1 MVKYHVEIVKTENGK
16 GKPTAGLTTALVAEN
31 GNDNADA
38 NGREN
43 GTTAEDIHL
52 DDLYTRYRQRLRK
65 SLFRSGLLISL
76 AACVVSIIIGVIYQQ
91 QLLQTLLLALA
102 TLISAS
108 ILTALQFPA
117 VLNSPVAALAFAIVT
132 TFSLGTIAAITGE
145 ELAPLPLFAVFLGIH
160 TMLPISWPVSVVLAL
175 FMTAIHIVYR
185 IGESP
190 DYAPNLPVLFGEII
204 MLASA
209 SVSGLYYRIM
219 SDAAHTRTVDGTRT
233 GIEQRVKLEC
243 EREQQEQLL
252 LSVIPAYIAAEVKRS
267 IMLKMADA
275 CQRAGGQTN
284 SSATRFH
291 ELHVQRHNNVS
302 ILYADIV
309 NFTPLSEQLTA
320 SDLVKTLNDLFGR
333 FDQIAQENHCLRIK
347 ILGDCYYCV
356 SGLPISRP
364 QHASNCVNMGLQ
376 MIDAIKHVREATGIN
391 VDMRIGIHTGNVLC
405 GVLGLRKWQFD
416 VWSDD
421 VTLANHMESGG
432 VAGRVHITKQT
443 LQFLNDK
450 FEVEE
455 GNGGSRDTYLADH
468 KIETYLIVPP
478 KKPTY
483 ITHIVPRITEINSS
497 QDNVNMHLDTSN
509 ASNHHQSFSNNVE
522 AEATEK
528 LLPVTVVNFKTLET
542 TESSGSLKISP
553 TAAATNSPEHKLGQL
568 SSRTS
573 MSIKEEED
581 EDTVE
586 LRNPQQIQQ
595 DGTLTPTNSGNQ
607 LLLQQKRLSDG
618 SDAANAITNNT
629 HASLT
634 PKSSLTL
641 PHNDDALSASGSEE
655 GAISNS
661 GSNNATNANA
671 LVENP
676 IGNCESSQSLQQ
688 AAAVAT
694 TTANGVVPVNAT
706 NVTTAAAAA
715 TTTTTTTS
723 NPANTGNNLLP
734 EIPEA
739 KSRRKLS
746 VQGLISFAD
755 IRRSSGAFME
765 RKMSIHTNE
774 SFRSHG
780 GHVTRNRPSSKMT
793 KYVEC
798 WGADRPFANIAESK
812 LVKNIGL
819 ASIAMIESN
828 LLPPERKCFNFNCFG
843 PPTELKPLTM
853 WYRNT
858 PREVMYRARPD
869 THFRYD
875 LICAFLL
882 FISIALV
889 QLIVMEVNF
898 ALLGSL
904 AATFISLGLFLYLSN
919 MHVPDIESST
929 ADRNGPGQVVASSR
943 YLRLAIFIIANILIS
958 ACAVF
963 SVINFTTDPEF
974 ISSNLTSSTNSSN
987 DSSIPDIVPSMILY
1001 PDLNIAPMFLFC
1013 CAISLAAISAFL
1025 RSGFIL
1031 KLFTM
1036 FVALVC
1042 QIIIL
1047 HYNDLYERYN
1057 LELRADCLPIEVK
1070 GFLLLL
1076 LVIAVL
1082 HTLDRQGEYVART
1095 DFLWKAKLKVEQEEV
1110 ETMRGINKIL
1120 LENILP
1126 AHVATHFLHQ
1136 ERSTELYHESYS
1148 CVAVMFASIPNY
1160 KEFYDET
1167 DVNKQGLECLRLLNE
1182 IICDFD
1188 KLLLKPKFSGI
1199 EKIKTIAS
1207 TYMCASGLRPGKE
1220 EGATL
1225 MRNFADEK
1233 RTEEHNVVI
1242 LVEFAIALM
1251 SILDS
1256 INRESFQRFRLRIGL
1271 NHGPVIAGV
1280 IGAQKPQYDI
1290 WSNTVNVAS
1299 RMDSCGVMGRL
1310 QTTENTAQILM
1321 AAGYECECRGLT
1333 YVKGKGNLVTYFVKT
1348 PFDGKL

>member
-1 MVKYHVEIVKTENGK
+1 MVKYNVEIVKTENGINSN
-16 GKPTAGLTTALVAEN
+16 KPSTAATAAAAAKNMTSRAGNGSESDDLNDGEN
-31 GNDNADA
+31 GN
-38 NGREN
+38 
-43 GTTAEDIHL
+43 TAENIHL

-65 SLFRSGLLISL
+65 SLFRSGLWISL
-76 AACVVSIIIGVIYQQ
+76 AACVVSIILGVIYQQ
-91 QLLQTLLLALA
+91 QLLQTLLLATA
-102 TLISAS
+102 ALISAS

-117 VLNSPVAALAFAIVT
+117 VLSSPAAALSFAIVT

-175 FMTAIHIVYR
+175 FMTAIHIAYR
-185 IGESP
+185 VCISP
-190 DYAPNLPVLFGEII
+190 DYSPNLPVLFGEIV

-376 MIDAIKHVREATGIN
+376 MIDAIRHVREATGIN

-443 LQFLNDK
+443 LEFLNGK

-455 GNGGSRDTYLADH
+455 GNGASRDSYLADH
-468 KIETYLIVPP
+468 KIESYLIIPP

-483 ITHIVPRITEINSS
+483 VTPIVPRVIESSSPTENTTDQHGNLNSS
-497 QDNVNMHLDTSN
+497 HFGNDQNPD
-509 ASNHHQSFSNNVE
+509 

-528 LLPVTVVNFKTLET
+528 LLPLTIVNYKGV
-542 TESSGSLKISP
+542 ESSPITANAPGGGS
-553 TAAATNSPEHKLGQL
+553 SPEPKLPHI
-568 SSRTS
+568 SSATTS

-581 EDTVE
+581 EDAVE
-586 LRNPQQIQQ
+586 LRQTHNQHQMASKQSPQH
-595 DGTLTPTNSGNQ
+595 Q
-607 LLLQQKRLSDG
+607 LLPESVANHNSLG
-618 SDAANAITNNT
+618 STTATDMAANTHNA

-634 PKSSLTL
+634 PKSSLSL
-641 PHNDDALSASGSEE
+641 PNDDALSASGSE
-655 GAISNS
+655 GANS
-661 GSNNATNANA
+661 AGASPATHITENPMANLDSSSIATNGNA
-671 LVENP
+671 ITTNSLNA
-676 IGNCESSQSLQQ
+676 GN
-688 AAAVAT
+688 
-694 TTANGVVPVNAT
+694 
-706 NVTTAAAAA
+706 AA
-715 TTTTTTTS
+715 TAT
-723 NPANTGNNLLP
+723 AMGNNLLVSD
-734 EIPEA
+734 IPEA
-739 KSRRKLS
+739 RSKRKLS
-746 VQGLISFAD
+746 VQGLMSFAD
-755 IRRSSGAFME
+755 RRRSSASFTE
-765 RKMSIHTNE
+765 RKMSFHTNE
-774 SFRSHG
+774 SFRSHA

-858 PREVMYRARPD
+858 PREVMYRAQPD

-882 FISIALV
+882 FISVAAV
-889 QLIVMEVNF
+889 QLIVMDINL

-904 AATFISLGLFLYLSN
+904 LATFISLGLFLYLSN
-919 MHVPDIESST
+919 MNVPDINSST
-929 ADRNGPGQVVASSR
+929 TERNGPGQVVAGSR
-943 YLRLAIFIIANILIS
+943 FLRLAIFIVVNILIS

-963 SVINFTTDPEF
+963 SVINFSTNNEESLASNLN
-974 ISSNLTSSTNSSN
+974 ISSSNISN
-987 DSSIPDIVPSMILY
+987 DSSLPEIDTVPIY
-1001 PDLNIAPMFLFC
+1001 PDLQVAPIYLFC

-1036 FVALVC
+1036 LVALVC
-1042 QIIIL
+1042 QIVVL
-1047 HYNDLYERYN
+1047 HFSDLFELYNARY
-1057 LELRADCLPIEVK
+1057 RSDYLPIEVK
-1070 GFLLLL
+1070 SFLLLL

-1136 ERSTELYHESYS
+1136 QNPSELYHESYS

-1220 EGATL
+1220 EGAK

-1310 QTTENTAQILM
+1310 QTTENTAKILM

>member
-1 MVKYHVEIVKTENGK
+1 MVQFNTENVK
-16 GKPTAGLTTALVAEN
+16 AEN
-31 GNDNADA
+31 GISAGMIGDGCKMTNASNTPTPSPSRTPNKARQLSVMDEEEGA
-38 NGREN
+38 
-43 GTTAEDIHL
+43 TAENIHL

-76 AACVVSIIIGVIYQQ
+76 VACVVSIIVGVIYEQG
-91 QLLQTLLLALA
+91 LLQTCLLALA
-102 TLISAS
+102 AIISAG

-117 VLNSPVAALAFAIVT
+117 VLSSPVAALAFAIVT

-145 ELAPLPLFAVFLGIH
+145 KLAPLPLFAVFLGIH
-160 TMLPISWPVSVVLAL
+160 TMLPISWPVSVVLAF
-175 FMTAIHIVYR
+175 FMTTVHIIYR
-185 IGESP
+185 IATSEEYTPS
-190 DYAPNLPVLFGEII
+190 LPLLFGEII

-219 SDAAHTRTVDGTRT
+219 SDAAHNRTVDGTRT

-275 CQRAGGQTN
+275 CQRAGGQTTT
-284 SSATRFH
+284 SATRFH

-309 NFTPLSEQLTA
+309 NFTPLSEQLSA

-333 FDQIAQENHCLRIK
+333 FDQIAGENQCLRIK

-364 QHASNCVNMGLQ
+364 QHAANCVNMGLQ
-376 MIDAIKHVREATGIN
+376 MIDAIRHVREATGIN

-443 LQFLNDK
+443 LQFLGDK
-450 FEVEE
+450 FVVEE
-455 GNGGSRDTYLADH
+455 GNGASRDSYLADH

-478 KKPTY
+478 KKIPYPIGVPQVIEISSSTEAQLNDCDVTERLLPNPAPTS
-483 ITHIVPRITEINSS
+483 ISNVNIALASGQKTPNQEDAVSTGAISGLSGGIFALERGKLSPSSTNS
-497 QDNVNMHLDTSN
+497 QDPMIT
-509 ASNHHQSFSNNVE
+509 
-522 AEATEK
+522 
-528 LLPVTVVNFKTLET
+528 
-542 TESSGSLKISP
+542 
-553 TAAATNSPEHKLGQL
+553 
-568 SSRTS
+568 TS
-573 MSIKEEED
+573 MSIKELSEED
-581 EDTVE
+581 EDDIIAQTS
-586 LRNPQQIQQ
+586 NPLEQNKHCSNKDSNTALEDAQTIGNKSSLSLASAVAMSANGCNG
-595 DGTLTPTNSGNQ
+595 GTTESSCNTNVNDVNTNNNASNN
-607 LLLQQKRLSDG
+607 S
-618 SDAANAITNNT
+618 AANAYN
-629 HASLT
+629 
-634 PKSSLTL
+634 
-641 PHNDDALSASGSEE
+641 LSIAE
-655 GAISNS
+655 G
-661 GSNNATNANA
+661 
-671 LVENP
+671 
-676 IGNCESSQSLQQ
+676 
-688 AAAVAT
+688 
-694 TTANGVVPVNAT
+694 
-706 NVTTAAAAA
+706 
-715 TTTTTTTS
+715 
-723 NPANTGNNLLP
+723 P
-734 EIPEA
+734 EKI
-739 KSRRKLS
+739 RRKLS

-755 IRRSSGAFME
+755 RRRSSGAFMDG
-765 RKMSIHTNE
+765 RKLSIHSGE
-774 SFRSHG
+774 SFRSHA
-780 GHVTRNRPSSKMT
+780 GHVNRNRPSSKMT

-798 WGADRPFANIAESK
+798 WGADKPFANIAESK

-828 LLPPERKCFNFNCFG
+828 LLPPERKCFNFNFFG
-843 PPTELKPLTM
+843 PPTELKPFTM

-858 PREVMYRARPD
+858 PREAMYRAQPD
-869 THFRYD
+869 THFRFD
-875 LICAFLL
+875 LICAFVL
-882 FISIALV
+882 FLSIALI
-889 QLIVMEVNF
+889 QLVVIEKNI
-898 ALLGSL
+898 ALIGSL
-904 AATFISLGLFLYLSN
+904 AASFISLALFLYLSN
-919 MHVPDIESST
+919 IQVPEMNAST
-929 ADRNGPGQVVASSR
+929 TDRNGPGQVVASSR
-943 YLRLAIFIIANILIS
+943 YLRLAIFIIVNILIS

-963 SVINFTTDPEF
+963 SVINFMSDIDIES
-974 ISSNLTSSTNSSN
+974 IKQESNLTDSLSSAINGTSL
-987 DSSIPDIVPSMILY
+987 PDIIYTNLQVPLY
-1001 PDLNIAPMFLFC
+1001 TSNQVETAPIYLFC
-1013 CAISLAAISAFL
+1013 CAISLAAVSAFL

-1031 KLFTM
+1031 KLITM
-1036 FVALVC
+1036 IAALIC
-1042 QIIIL
+1042 QIVVL
-1047 HYNDLYERYN
+1047 GFSDLYILFN
-1057 LELRADCLPIEVK
+1057 LQQISALPIELK

-1076 LVIAVL
+1076 LVVAVL

-1136 ERSTELYHESYS
+1136 DRSTELYHESYS

-1220 EGATL
+1220 DGA
-1225 MRNFADEK
+1225 MDEK
-1233 RTEEHNVVI
+1233 RTEEHNVTI

-1310 QTTENTAQILM
+1310 QTTENTAKILM

-1348 PFDGKL
+1348 QFDGKL

>member
-1 MVKYHVEIVKTENGK
+1 MVSHNAKIVKTENGTNASIIVTGGSDSGGGNAMQPMK
-16 GKPTAGLTTALVAEN
+16 TTTTEATTTMATTTMALSTSLAELS
-31 GNDNADA
+31 DQ
-38 NGREN
+38 EN

-52 DDLYTRYRQRLRK
+52 NDLYTRYRQRLRK

-76 AACVVSIIIGVIYQQ
+76 VACVVSIIIGIVYDQH
-91 QLLQTLLLALA
+91 LMQTLLLVVAA
-102 TLISAS
+102 LISGS

-117 VLNSPVAALAFAIVT
+117 VLSSPAAALAFAIVT
-132 TFSLGTIAAITGE
+132 TFSLGTIAAITGS
-145 ELAPLPLFAVFLGIH
+145 ELAPLPMYALFLGIH

-175 FMTAIHIVYR
+175 FMTAIHIGYR
-185 IGESP
+185 FGCPEDEDGP
-190 DYAPNLPVLFGEII
+190 DLAMLFGEIV

-219 SDAAHTRTVDGTRT
+219 SDAAHNRTVDGTRT

-275 CQRAGGQTN
+275 CQRAGGQAST
-284 SSATRFH
+284 SATRFH
-291 ELHVQRHNNVS
+291 ELHVQRHTNVT
-302 ILYADIV
+302 ILFADIV
-309 NFTPLSEQLTA
+309 NFTPLSSSLTA

-333 FDQIAQENHCLRIK
+333 FDQIAQENQCLRIK

-364 QHASNCVNMGLQ
+364 QHATNCVNMGLQ
-376 MIDAIKHVREATGIN
+376 MIDAIRHVREATGIN

-443 LQFLNDK
+443 LDFLSDK
-450 FEVEE
+450 FEVEQGE
-455 GNGGSRDTYLADH
+455 GGGRDAYLADH

-478 KKPTY
+478 KPAY
-483 ITHIVPRITEINSS
+483 MQSVPR
-497 QDNVNMHLDTSN
+497 V
-509 ASNHHQSFSNNVE
+509 VE
-522 AEATEK
+522 CIEHADPPNEPTTPVKEDGDVTEK
-528 LLPVTVVNFKTLET
+528 LLPAVESHSPVTT
-542 TESSGSLKISP
+542 TVEAPEKLSP
-553 TAAATNSPEHKLGQL
+553 TSTNSQDAALHAPLT
-568 SSRTS
+568 SAAS
-573 MSIKEEED
+573 MSIKELSEEEED
-581 EDTVE
+581 AAATEPLVGHTQSEQEQLVNNE
-586 LRNPQQIQQ
+586 APL
-595 DGTLTPTNSGNQ
+595 PTIVHRGSGD
-607 LLLQQKRLSDG
+607 S
-618 SDAANAITNNT
+618 AASESA
-629 HASLT
+629 
-634 PKSSLTL
+634 PKSA
-641 PHNDDALSASGSEE
+641 ALSLPAEDLLSMSGSES
-655 GAISNS
+655 GISNGGTPAAS
-661 GSNNATNANA
+661 ASN
-671 LVENP
+671 
-676 IGNCESSQSLQQ
+676 
-688 AAAVAT
+688 AVSTPT
-694 TTANGVVPVNAT
+694 T
-706 NVTTAAAAA
+706 TTAAASTAGTNSLTVA
-715 TTTTTTTS
+715 E
-723 NPANTGNNLLP
+723 AP
-734 EIPEA
+734 ER
-739 KSRRKLS
+739 SRRKLS
-746 VQGLISFAD
+746 VQGLMSFAD
-755 IRRSSGAFME
+755 RRRSSGAFIE
-765 RKMSIHTNE
+765 GRKLSIHSGE
-774 SFRSHG
+774 SFRSHA

-828 LLPPERKCFNFNCFG
+828 LLPPERKCFNFNFFG

-858 PREVMYRARPD
+858 PREAMYREQPD

-875 LICAFLL
+875 LICAFVL
-882 FISIALV
+882 FLSLAVV
-889 QLIVMEVNF
+889 QLIVIELNL
-898 ALLGSL
+898 ALVGSL
-904 AATFISLGLFLYLSN
+904 LASFISLSLFLYLSN
-919 MHVPDIESST
+919 MSVPDVHAST
-929 ADRNGPGQVVASSR
+929 TERNGPGQVVASSR
-943 YLRLAIFIIANILIS
+943 YLRLAMFIIVNILVS
-958 ACAVF
+958 SCAVF
-963 SVINFTTDPEF
+963 SVINYSLTDEEPLPMET
-974 ISSNLTSSTNSSN
+974 NNSTNITSN
-987 DSSIPDIVPSMILY
+987 AFINNTNTLSVESFKPLDIHI
-1001 PDLNIAPMFLFC
+1001 DLAPIFLFC

-1031 KLFTM
+1031 KLNTM
-1036 FVALVC
+1036 LLALIGQMLV
-1042 QIIIL
+1042 L
-1047 HYNDLYERYN
+1047 RYSDLYELYN
-1057 LELRADCLPIEVK
+1057 LVHHNNSLPLEVK

-1126 AHVATHFLHQ
+1126 AHVATHFLHL

-1220 EGATL
+1220 DGATS
-1225 MRNFADEK
+1225 RSFADEK

-1310 QTTENTAQILM
+1310 QTTENTAKILM

>member
-1 MVKYHVEIVKTENGK
+1 MVEHNAETARTENGNAANATNLIVK
-16 GKPTAGLTTALVAEN
+16 VGGNAAQPRTMTSSAAKMAEALSASL
-31 GNDNADA
+31 ADLSEH
-38 NGREN
+38 EN

-52 DDLYTRYRQRLRK
+52 NDLYTRYRQRLRK
-65 SLFRSGLLISL
+65 SLFRSGLLTSL
-76 AACVVSIIIGVIYQQ
+76 LACVVSIIIGIVYEQH
-91 QLLQTLLLALA
+91 LVQTLLLVLA
-102 TLISAS
+102 ALISGS

-117 VLNSPVAALAFAIVT
+117 VLSSPAAALAFAIVT
-132 TFSLGTIAAITGE
+132 TFSLGTIAAITGD
-145 ELAPLPLFAVFLGIH
+145 ELAPLPMYALFLCIH
-160 TMLPISWPVSVVLAL
+160 SMLPISWPVSVVLAL

-185 IGESP
+185 IGASP
-190 DYAPNLPVLFGEII
+190 DYSPDLPMLFGEIV

-209 SVSGLYYRIM
+209 SISGLYYRIM
-219 SDAAHTRTVDGTRT
+219 SDAAHNRTVDGTRT

-275 CQRAGGQTN
+275 CQRAGGQAST
-284 SSATRFH
+284 SATRFH
-291 ELHVQRHNNVS
+291 ELHVQRHTNVT
-302 ILYADIV
+302 ILFADIV
-309 NFTPLSEQLTA
+309 NFTPLSSSLTA

-333 FDQIAQENHCLRIK
+333 FDQIAQENQCLRIK

-364 QHASNCVNMGLQ
+364 QHATNCVNMGLQ
-376 MIDAIKHVREATGIN
+376 MIDAIRHVREATGIN

-443 LQFLNDK
+443 LDFLGDK
-450 FEVEE
+450 FEVEQGE
-455 GNGGSRDTYLADH
+455 GGNRDAYLADH
-468 KIETYLIVPP
+468 KIETYLIMPP
-478 KKPTY
+478 KPAYTY
-483 ITHIVPRITEINSS
+483 SVPRVVECIEHNEPSPTDEVK
-497 QDNVNMHLDTSN
+497 DVDHSN
-509 ASNHHQSFSNNVE
+509 DVGD
-522 AEATEK
+522 ATEK
-528 LLPVTVVNFKTLET
+528 LLPVTVDPPPAPLTDEKM
-542 TESSGSLKISP
+542 SP
-553 TAAATNSPEHKLGQL
+553 TSTNSQEAPLHAPLA
-568 SSRTS
+568 SAAS
-573 MSIKEEED
+573 MSIKELSEEEEEAD
-581 EDTVE
+581 EATAVTEPLMVKD
-586 LRNPQQIQQ
+586 Q
-595 DGTLTPTNSGNQ
+595 DNKDNSPEMKPNGGH
-607 LLLQQKRLSDG
+607 RG
-618 SDAANAITNNT
+618 SGDSAASESA
-629 HASLT
+629 A
-634 PKSSLTL
+634 KSA
-641 PHNDDALSASGSEE
+641 ALSLPAEDLLSMSGSES
-655 GAISNS
+655 GISNS
-661 GSNNATNANA
+661 GTPAPSSNPA
-671 LVENP
+671 
-676 IGNCESSQSLQQ
+676 S
-688 AAAVAT
+688 
-694 TTANGVVPVNAT
+694 
-706 NVTTAAAAA
+706 VTPTAAAPAGA
-715 TTTTTTTS
+715 SSAS
-723 NPANTGNNLLP
+723 NSLTVTEAP
-734 EIPEA
+734 ER
-739 KSRRKLS
+739 SRRKLS
-746 VQGLISFAD
+746 VQGLMSFAD
-755 IRRSSGAFME
+755 RRRSSGAFIE
-765 RKMSIHTNE
+765 GRKLSIHSGE
-774 SFRSHG
+774 SFRSHA

-828 LLPPERKCFNFNCFG
+828 LLPPERKCFNFNFFG
-843 PPTELKPLTM
+843 PPTELKPFTM

-858 PREVMYRARPD
+858 PREAMYRAQPD
-869 THFRYD
+869 THFRFD
-875 LICAFLL
+875 LICAFVL
-882 FISIALV
+882 FLSLAIV
-889 QLIVMEVNF
+889 QLIVIELNL

-904 AATFISLGLFLYLSN
+904 LASFVSLALFLYLSN
-919 MHVPDIESST
+919 MSVPDVHASST
-929 ADRNGPGQVVASSR
+929 ERNGPGQVVASSR
-943 YLRLAIFIIANILIS
+943 YLRLAMFVIVNILIS
-958 ACAVF
+958 SCAVF
-963 SVINFTTDPEF
+963 SVIYFTTPEQDH
-974 ISSNLTSSTNSSN
+974 IEPSNATDLASNSSSEFN
-987 DSSIPDIVPSMILY
+987 NATLFEDMQPWEIGRAIP
-1001 PDLNIAPMFLFC
+1001 IAPVFLYC

-1031 KLFTM
+1031 KLIAM
-1036 FVALVC
+1036 LVALIGQVTVLGYSDLF
-1042 QIIIL
+1042 QK
-1047 HYNDLYERYN
+1047 YNDKYN
-1057 LELRADCLPIEVK
+1057 TNIEHGLPLEIK

-1076 LVIAVL
+1076 VIILVL

-1110 ETMRGINKIL
+1110 ETMRGINKASTRLLPIL

-1126 AHVATHFLHQ
+1126 AHVATHFLHL

-1220 EGATL
+1220 DGAT
-1225 MRNFADEK
+1225 DEK

-1310 QTTENTAQILM
+1310 QTTENTAKILM

>member
-1 MVKYHVEIVKTENGK
+1 MVKYNVEIVKTENGT

-76 AACVVSIIIGVIYQQ
+76 AACVVSIVIGVIYQQ

-102 TLISAS
+102 ALISAG

-185 IGESP
+185 IGDSP
-190 DYAPNLPVLFGEII
+190 EYAPNLPVLFGEIV

-455 GNGGSRDTYLADH
+455 GNGGIRDTYLADH
-468 KIETYLIVPP
+468 KIETYLIIPP

-497 QDNVNMHLDTSN
+497 QDNVNMHLDSLN
-509 ASNHHQSFSNNVE
+509 ASNHHSYSTNGE
-522 AEATEK
+522 SEATEK
-528 LLPVTVVNFKTLET
+528 LLPVTVVNFKAIDSAET
-542 TESSGSLKISP
+542 ATTFKISP
-553 TAAATNSPEHKLGQL
+553 TAATNSPEHKLAQL

-586 LRNPQQIQQ
+586 LRNQTPATN
-595 DGTLTPTNSGNQ
+595 GGSLTPTNSGSQ

-618 SDAANAITNNT
+618 SDVANAITNNT

-641 PHNDDALSASGSEE
+641 PNNDDALSASGSE
-655 GAISNS
+655 GATSNCGS
-661 GSNNATNANA
+661 GTGGTAGCNA
-671 LVENP
+671 LIENS
-676 IGNCESSQSLQQ
+676 IGNCESSQSLQ
-688 AAAVAT
+688 AAA
-694 TTANGVVPVNAT
+694 TTANGVVLANAT
-706 NVTTAAAAA
+706 NVTATSTSTTNA
-715 TTTTTTTS
+715 TTMVTS
-723 NPANTGNNLLP
+723 ANSGNNLLVTD
-734 EIPEA
+734 IPEA

-746 VQGLISFAD
+746 VQGLMSFAD
-755 IRRSSGAFME
+755 RRRSSGAFME

-828 LLPPERKCFNFNCFG
+828 LLPPERKCLNFNCFG
-843 PPTELKPLTM
+843 PPTELRPLTM

-919 MHVPDIESST
+919 MHVPDMESST

-943 YLRLAIFIIANILIS
+943 YLRLAIFVIANILIS

-963 SVINFTTDPEF
+963 SVINFTTDPDF
-974 ISSNLTSSTNSSN
+974 ISANLTSLTNSSN
-987 DSSIPDIVPSMILY
+987 DSSIPDIVPSMILN
-1001 PDLNIAPMFLFC
+1001 PNLNIAPMFLFC
-1013 CAISLAAISAFL
+1013 CAISLATISAFL

-1036 FVALVC
+1036 FVALIC

-1057 LELRADCLPIEVK
+1057 FELRAECLPIEVK

-1220 EGATL
+1220 EGAT
-1225 MRNFADEK
+1225 DEK

>member
-1 MVKYHVEIVKTENGK
+1 
-16 GKPTAGLTTALVAEN
+16 
-31 GNDNADA
+31 
-38 NGREN
+38 
-43 GTTAEDIHL
+43 AEDIHL
-52 DDLYTRYRQRLRK
+52 NDLYTRYRQRLRK
-65 SLFRSGLLISL
+65 SLFRSGLLTSL
-76 AACVVSIIIGVIYQQ
+76 VACVVSIIIGIVYEQH
-91 QLLQTLLLALA
+91 LLQTLLLVLA
-102 TLISAS
+102 ALISGS

-117 VLNSPVAALAFAIVT
+117 VLSSPAAALAFAIVT
-132 TFSLGTIAAITGE
+132 TFSLGTIAAITGN
-145 ELAPLPLFAVFLGIH
+145 ELAPLPMYALFLGIH

-175 FMTAIHIVYR
+175 FMTAIHIGYR
-185 IGESP
+185 IGCPE
-190 DYAPNLPVLFGEII
+190 DNGFNLPMLFGEIV

-219 SDAAHTRTVDGTRT
+219 SDAAHNRTVDGTRT

-275 CQRAGGQTN
+275 CQRAGGQAST
-284 SSATRFH
+284 SATRFH
-291 ELHVQRHNNVS
+291 ELHVQRHTNVT
-302 ILYADIV
+302 ILFADIV
-309 NFTPLSEQLTA
+309 NFTPLSSSLTA

-333 FDQIAQENHCLRIK
+333 FDQIAQENQCLRIK

-364 QHASNCVNMGLQ
+364 QHATNCVNMGLQ
-376 MIDAIKHVREATGIN
+376 MIDAIRHVREATGIN

-443 LQFLNDK
+443 LDFLGDK
-450 FEVEE
+450 FEVEQGE
-455 GNGGSRDTYLADH
+455 GGGRDAYLADH

-478 KKPTY
+478 KPAY
-483 ITHIVPRITEINSS
+483 MQSVPR
-497 QDNVNMHLDTSN
+497 V
-509 ASNHHQSFSNNVE
+509 VE
-522 AEATEK
+522 CIEHTDPPMEQTTPVKEDGDVMEK
-528 LLPVTVVNFKTLET
+528 LLPAAVESRSPVTT
-542 TESSGSLKISP
+542 TIDAAEKLSP
-553 TAAATNSPEHKLGQL
+553 TSINSQDAALHAPLTSAA
-568 SSRTS
+568 S
-573 MSIKEEED
+573 MSIKELSEEEED
-581 EDTVE
+581 AAATEPLVGHKQSE
-586 LRNPQQIQQ
+586 HEQLVSSEPNPTIVHR
-595 DGTLTPTNSGNQ
+595 GSGD
-607 LLLQQKRLSDG
+607 S
-618 SDAANAITNNT
+618 AASESA
-629 HASLT
+629 
-634 PKSSLTL
+634 PKSA
-641 PHNDDALSASGSEE
+641 ALSLPAEDLLSMSGSES
-655 GAISNS
+655 GISNS
-661 GSNNATNANA
+661 GTPAVSAPNAVSGT
-671 LVENP
+671 P
-676 IGNCESSQSLQQ
+676 
-688 AAAVAT
+688 T
-694 TTANGVVPVNAT
+694 T
-706 NVTTAAAAA
+706 TTAAATTAA
-715 TTTTTTTS
+715 TNSLTV
-723 NPANTGNNLLP
+723 AEAP
-734 EIPEA
+734 ER
-739 KSRRKLS
+739 SRRKLS
-746 VQGLISFAD
+746 VQGLMSFAD
-755 IRRSSGAFME
+755 RRRSSGAFIE
-765 RKMSIHTNE
+765 GRKLSIHSGE
-774 SFRSHG
+774 SFRSHA

-828 LLPPERKCFNFNCFG
+828 LLPPERKCFNFNFLG

-858 PREVMYRARPD
+858 PREAMYREQPD

-875 LICAFLL
+875 LICAFVL
-882 FISIALV
+882 FLSLAVV
-889 QLIVMEVNF
+889 QLIVIELNL

-904 AATFISLGLFLYLSN
+904 LASFISLSLFLYLSN
-919 MHVPDIESST
+919 MSVPDVHAST
-929 ADRNGPGQVVASSR
+929 TERNGPGQVVASSR
-943 YLRLAIFIIANILIS
+943 YLRLAMFIIVNILIS
-958 ACAVF
+958 SCAVF
-963 SVINFTTDPEF
+963 SVINYSLPDEQQEL
-974 ISSNLTSSTNSSN
+974 SNPNNNTNITSDIYSNSTLQEESPFQPL
-987 DSSIPDIVPSMILY
+987 DIAKAIPK
-1001 PDLNIAPMFLFC
+1001 APIFLFC
-1013 CAISLAAISAFL
+1013 CAVSLAAISAFL

-1031 KLFTM
+1031 KLVTM
-1036 FVALVC
+1036 LLALIGQMIV
-1042 QIIIL
+1042 L
-1047 HYNDLYERYN
+1047 GYSDLYVQYN
-1057 LELRADCLPIEVK
+1057 LVHYHDGLPLEIK

-1126 AHVATHFLHQ
+1126 AHVATHFLHL

-1220 EGATL
+1220 DGAT
-1225 MRNFADEK
+1225 DEK

-1310 QTTENTAQILM
+1310 QTTENTAKILM

>member
-1 MVKYHVEIVKTENGK
+1 MVNRNAEAARSENGTNATANLIVKAQGNASQPKTMTMTMTTSAARMNE
-16 GKPTAGLTTALVAEN
+16 GLSASLAELSEQ
-31 GNDNADA
+31 
-38 NGREN
+38 EN

-52 DDLYTRYRQRLRK
+52 NDLYTRYRQRLRK
-65 SLFRSGLLISL
+65 SLFRSGLLTSL
-76 AACVVSIIIGVIYQQ
+76 LACVVSIIIGIVYDQHLVQ
-91 QLLQTLLLALA
+91 TMLLVLAA
-102 TLISAS
+102 LISGS

-117 VLNSPVAALAFAIVT
+117 VLSSPAAALAFAIVT
-132 TFSLGTIAAITGE
+132 TFSLGTIAAITGD
-145 ELAPLPLFAVFLGIH
+145 ELAPLPMYALFLCIH
-160 TMLPISWPVSVVLAL
+160 SMLPISWPVSVVLAL

-185 IGESP
+185 IGTSP
-190 DYAPNLPVLFGEII
+190 DYAPNLPMLFGEIV

-219 SDAAHTRTVDGTRT
+219 SDAAHNRTVDGTRT

-275 CQRAGGQTN
+275 CQRAGGQAST
-284 SSATRFH
+284 SATRFH
-291 ELHVQRHNNVS
+291 ELHVQRHTNVT
-302 ILYADIV
+302 ILFADIV
-309 NFTPLSEQLTA
+309 NFTPLSSSLTA

-333 FDQIAQENHCLRIK
+333 FDQIAQENQCLRIK

-364 QHASNCVNMGLQ
+364 QHATNCVNMGLQ
-376 MIDAIKHVREATGIN
+376 MIDAIRHVREATGIN

-443 LQFLNDK
+443 LDFLGDK
-450 FEVEE
+450 FEVEQGE
-455 GNGGSRDTYLADH
+455 GGNRDAYLADH
-468 KIETYLIVPP
+468 KVESYLIVPP
-478 KKPTY
+478 KPAYTY
-483 ITHIVPRITEINSS
+483 SVPRVVECIEQNDPSPTTEETKELKE
-497 QDNVNMHLDTSN
+497 LDHS
-509 ASNHHQSFSNNVE
+509 H
-522 AEATEK
+522 EATDVSDS
-528 LLPVTVVNFKTLET
+528 LLPVTVAPPPAIADEKM
-542 TESSGSLKISP
+542 SP
-553 TAAATNSPEHKLGQL
+553 TSTNSQDAPLHAPLA
-568 SSRTS
+568 SAAS
-573 MSIKEEED
+573 MSIKELSEEED
-581 EDTVE
+581 EADEATAVTE
-586 LRNPQQIQQ
+586 PLMLRDQ
-595 DGTLTPTNSGNQ
+595 DGKSGKEPKANGGH
-607 LLLQQKRLSDG
+607 RG
-618 SDAANAITNNT
+618 SGDSAASESA
-629 HASLT
+629 A
-634 PKSSLTL
+634 KSA
-641 PHNDDALSASGSEE
+641 ALSLPADDLLSMSGSES
-655 GAISNS
+655 GISNS
-661 GSNNATNANA
+661 GA
-671 LVENP
+671 
-676 IGNCESSQSLQQ
+676 Q
-688 AAAVAT
+688 A
-694 TTANGVVPVNAT
+694 P
-706 NVTTAAAAA
+706 
-715 TTTTTTTS
+715 TS
-723 NPANTGNNLLP
+723 NPASVTPTAAAPAGAASSVSNSLTVAEAP
-734 EIPEA
+734 ER
-739 KSRRKLS
+739 SRRKLS
-746 VQGLISFAD
+746 VQGLMSFAD
-755 IRRSSGAFME
+755 RRRSSGAFIE
-765 RKMSIHTNE
+765 GRKLSIHSGE
-774 SFRSHG
+774 SFRSHA

-828 LLPPERKCFNFNCFG
+828 LLPPERKCFNFNFFG
-843 PPTELKPLTM
+843 PPTELKPFTM

-858 PREVMYRARPD
+858 PREAMYRAQPD
-869 THFRYD
+869 THFRFD
-875 LICAFLL
+875 LICAFVL
-882 FISIALV
+882 FLSLAVV
-889 QLIVMEVNF
+889 QLIVIELNL

-904 AATFISLGLFLYLSN
+904 LASFVSLALFLYLSN
-919 MHVPDIESST
+919 MSVPDVHSSAT
-929 ADRNGPGQVVASSR
+929 ERNGPGQVVASSR
-943 YLRLAIFIIANILIS
+943 YLRLAMFVVVNILIS
-958 ACAVF
+958 SCAVF
-963 SVINFTTDPEF
+963 SVINYTVPDGVNKEPSSNHTILNSNFSSEF
-974 ISSNLTSSTNSSN
+974 INSTLG
-987 DSSIPDIVPSMILY
+987 DMQLWEIDHAIP
-1001 PDLNIAPMFLFC
+1001 IAPVFLYC

-1031 KLFTM
+1031 KLIAM
-1036 FVALVC
+1036 LVAVIAQVTVLGYSD
-1042 QIIIL
+1042 L
-1047 HYNDLYERYN
+1047 FEMYNDTNIKYGLP
-1057 LELRADCLPIEVK
+1057 LEIK

-1076 LVIAVL
+1076 VIILVL

-1126 AHVATHFLHQ
+1126 AHVATHFLHL

-1220 EGATL
+1220 DGAT
-1225 MRNFADEK
+1225 DEK

-1310 QTTENTAQILM
+1310 QTTENTAKILM
-1321 AAGYECECRGLT
+1321 TAGYECECRGLT

>member
-1 MVKYHVEIVKTENGK
+1 
-16 GKPTAGLTTALVAEN
+16 
-31 GNDNADA
+31 
-38 NGREN
+38 
-43 GTTAEDIHL
+43 AEDIHL
-52 DDLYTRYRQRLRK
+52 NDLYTRYRQRLRK
-65 SLFRSGLLISL
+65 SLFRSGLFTSL
-76 AACVVSIIIGVIYQQ
+76 LACVVSIIIGVVYKQH
-91 QLLQTLLLALA
+91 LLHTLLLVLA
-102 TLISAS
+102 GVISGS
-108 ILTALQFPA
+108 ILKALQFPA
-117 VLNSPVAALAFAIVT
+117 VLSSPAAALAFAIVT
-132 TFSLGTIAAITGE
+132 TFSLGTIAAITGG
-145 ELAPLPLFAVFLGIH
+145 ELAPLPMYALFLGIH

-175 FMTAIHIVYR
+175 FMTAIHILYR
-185 IGESP
+185 IIASP
-190 DYAPNLPVLFGEII
+190 KNSDYLPMLFGEIV

-219 SDAAHTRTVDGTRT
+219 SDAAHNRTVDGTRT

-252 LSVIPAYIAAEVKRS
+252 LSVIPAYIAAEVSASRVEPSTETAETGLTILPLSVSQVKRS

-275 CQRAGGQTN
+275 CQRAGGQAST
-284 SSATRFH
+284 SATRFH
-291 ELHVQRHNNVS
+291 ELHVQRHTNVT
-302 ILYADIV
+302 ILFADIV
-309 NFTPLSEQLTA
+309 NFTPLSSSLTA

-333 FDQIAQENHCLRIK
+333 FDQIAQENQCLRIK

-364 QHASNCVNMGLQ
+364 QHATNCVNMGLQ
-376 MIDAIKHVREATGIN
+376 MIDAIRHVREATGIN

-443 LQFLNDK
+443 LDFLGDK
-450 FEVEE
+450 FEVEQGE
-455 GNGGSRDTYLADH
+455 GGGRDAYLADH

-478 KKPTY
+478 KPVY
-483 ITHIVPRITEINSS
+483 MHSVPR
-497 QDNVNMHLDTSN
+497 V
-509 ASNHHQSFSNNVE
+509 VE
-522 AEATEK
+522 CIEQAEPTVELATPVKDEGDVTEK
-528 LLPVTVVNFKTLET
+528 LLPAETHSPVVVASDGGEKL
-542 TESSGSLKISP
+542 SP
-553 TAAATNSPEHKLGQL
+553 TSTNSQDAALHAPLT
-568 SSRTS
+568 SAAS
-573 MSIKEEED
+573 MSIKELSEEED
-581 EDTVE
+581 DAAVTEPLVRKQSTELENNIEAASTAVHRGSGDSAASESAPKSMALSLPAEDLLSMSGSE
-586 LRNPQQIQQ
+586 SGIS
-595 DGTLTPTNSGNQ
+595 NSGTQ
-607 LLLQQKRLSDG
+607 
-618 SDAANAITNNT
+618 AAPASSA
-629 HASLT
+629 ASLT
-634 PKSSLTL
+634 P
-641 PHNDDALSASGSEE
+641 
-655 GAISNS
+655 
-661 GSNNATNANA
+661 
-671 LVENP
+671 
-676 IGNCESSQSLQQ
+676 
-688 AAAVAT
+688 
-694 TTANGVVPVNAT
+694 
-706 NVTTAAAAA
+706 TTAAATTAA
-715 TTTTTTTS
+715 STAG
-723 NPANTGNNLLP
+723 ANSLTVAEAP
-734 EIPEA
+734 ER
-739 KSRRKLS
+739 SRRKLS
-746 VQGLISFAD
+746 VQGLMSFAD
-755 IRRSSGAFME
+755 RRRSSGAFIE
-765 RKMSIHTNE
+765 GRKLSIHSGE

-828 LLPPERKCFNFNCFG
+828 LLPPERKCFNFNFLG

-858 PREVMYRARPD
+858 PREAMYREQPD

-875 LICAFLL
+875 LICAFVL
-882 FISIALV
+882 FLSLAVV
-889 QLIVMEVNF
+889 QLIVIELNL
-898 ALLGSL
+898 ALVGSL
-904 AATFISLGLFLYLSN
+904 LSSFVSLALFLYLSN
-919 MHVPDIESST
+919 MSVPDVHAST
-929 ADRNGPGQVVASSR
+929 TERNGPGQVVASSR
-943 YLRLAIFIIANILIS
+943 YLRLAMFIIVNILIS
-958 ACAVF
+958 SCAVF
-963 SVINFTTDPEF
+963 SVINNTLPDDLPEEAYNGTANATLNSTDGFNIDDHLPK
-974 ISSNLTSSTNSSN
+974 L
-987 DSSIPDIVPSMILY
+987 D
-1001 PDLNIAPMFLFC
+1001 IAPIFLCC
-1013 CAISLAAISAFL
+1013 CAVSLAAISAFL

-1031 KLFTM
+1031 KLITM
-1036 FVALVC
+1036 LLALIGQTIV
-1042 QIIIL
+1042 L
-1047 HYNDLYERYN
+1047 GYSDLYMQYN
-1057 LELRADCLPIEVK
+1057 RLNNDGLRLEVK

-1126 AHVATHFLHQ
+1126 AHVATHFLHL

-1188 KLLLKPKFSGI
+1188 KVSSVDIGSLAHRLQRDILLCPLQLLLKPKFSGI

-1220 EGATL
+1220 DGATVSCTRSINQL
-1225 MRNFADEK
+1225 PADEK

-1310 QTTENTAQILM
+1310 QTTENTAKILM

>member
-1 MVKYHVEIVKTENGK
+1 MATLE
-16 GKPTAGLTTALVAEN
+16 AEN
-31 GNDNADA
+31 VKNENDTSFGGERVNISKTPSLASSRAPNKARLMPD
-38 NGREN
+38 GED
-43 GTTAEDIHL
+43 GTTAENIHL

-65 SLFRSGLLISL
+65 SLFTSGLLISL
-76 AACVVSIIIGVIYQQ
+76 VACIVSIIIGIIYEQSLT
-91 QLLQTLLLALA
+91 QLCLLSLAA
-102 TLISAS
+102 TISAG
-108 ILTALQFPA
+108 ILTALQFSA
-117 VLNSPVAALAFAIVT
+117 VLSSPAAALAFAILT

-145 ELAPLPLFAVFLGIH
+145 TLAPIPLFAVFLGIH
-160 TMLPISWPVSVVLAL
+160 TMLPISWPVSMVLAL
-175 FMTAIHIVYR
+175 FMTAIHIIYR
-185 IGESP
+185 IVTSK
-190 DYAPNLPVLFGEII
+190 DYAPNLPLLFGEVII
-204 MLASA
+204 LASA
-209 SVSGLYYRIM
+209 SISGLYYRIM
-219 SDAAHTRTVDGTRT
+219 SDAAHNRTVDGTRT

-275 CQRAGGQTN
+275 CQRAGGQAT

-309 NFTPLSEQLTA
+309 NFTPLSEQLSA

-333 FDQIAQENHCLRIK
+333 FDQIAGENQCLRIK

-364 QHASNCVNMGLQ
+364 QHAANCVNMGLQ
-376 MIDAIKHVREATGIN
+376 MIDAIRHVREATGIN

-443 LQFLNDK
+443 LEFLGDK

-455 GNGGSRDTYLADH
+455 GNGASRDSYLADH

-478 KKPTY
+478 KKIIYSHSVPQVIEITTSSEAQPSDCDVTERLLPIPTPTS
-483 ITHIVPRITEINSS
+483 ISNVNIALSCGHKTPNQEDTISTGGISGISGGIFPIERGKLSPSSTNS
-497 QDNVNMHLDTSN
+497 QDPIMT
-509 ASNHHQSFSNNVE
+509 
-522 AEATEK
+522 K
-528 LLPVTVVNFKTLET
+528 
-542 TESSGSLKISP
+542 
-553 TAAATNSPEHKLGQL
+553 
-568 SSRTS
+568 S
-573 MSIKEEED
+573 MSIKELSEED
-581 EDTVE
+581 EDDVMIQLSNPEEENKHNGATNMSTVLNEGQTVE
-586 LRNPQQIQQ
+586 
-595 DGTLTPTNSGNQ
+595 S
-607 LLLQQKRLSDG
+607 
-618 SDAANAITNNT
+618 
-629 HASLT
+629 
-634 PKSSLTL
+634 KSSLSL
-641 PHNDDALSASGSEE
+641 PNEYVNSASTKNIGKLEV
-655 GAISNS
+655 GA
-661 GSNNATNANA
+661 NANSIA
-671 LVENP
+671 LTNSTAP
-676 IGNCESSQSLQQ
+676 SSTLTNSLM
-688 AAAVAT
+688 
-694 TTANGVVPVNAT
+694 
-706 NVTTAAAAA
+706 VTE
-715 TTTTTTTS
+715 
-723 NPANTGNNLLP
+723 GP
-734 EIPEA
+734 EKI
-739 KSRRKLS
+739 RRKLS

-755 IRRSSGAFME
+755 RRRSSGAFADG
-765 RKMSIHTNE
+765 RKLSIHSGE
-774 SFRSHG
+774 SFRSHS
-780 GHVTRNRPSSKMT
+780 GHVNRNRPSSKMT

-798 WGADRPFANIAESK
+798 WGADKPFANIAESK

-828 LLPPERKCFNFNCFG
+828 LLPPERKCFNFNFFG
-843 PPTELKPLTM
+843 PPTELKPVTL
-853 WYRNT
+853 WYRNS
-858 PREVMYRARPD
+858 PREAMYRAQPD
-869 THFRYD
+869 THFRFD
-875 LICAFLL
+875 LICTFLL
-882 FISIALV
+882 YLSITLIQLIAFEKNIAL
-889 QLIVMEVNF
+889 I
-898 ALLGSL
+898 GSL
-904 AATFISLGLFLYLSN
+904 AASFISLTLFLYLSN
-919 MHVPDIESST
+919 IQVPEINAST
-929 ADRNGPGQVVASSR
+929 TDRNGPGQVVASSR
-943 YLRLAIFIIANILIS
+943 YIRLAIFIIVNTLIS
-958 ACAVF
+958 VTAVF
-963 SVINFTTDPEF
+963 NVINFVNNENF
-974 ISSNLTSSTNSSN
+974 ESINVESKINNLSMSVVNETSEPGVTYTNLQEN
-987 DSSIPDIVPSMILY
+987 AY
-1001 PDLNIAPMFLFC
+1001 NLNQIENAPIYLFC
-1013 CAISLAAISAFL
+1013 SAISLAAISAFL

-1031 KLFTM
+1031 KLITM
-1036 FVALVC
+1036 VAALIC
-1042 QIIIL
+1042 QIVML
-1047 HYNDLYERYN
+1047 SFSDLYAIYN
-1057 LELRADCLPIEVK
+1057 HLQLNSLPIDFK

-1076 LVIAVL
+1076 LVVAVL

-1220 EGATL
+1220 DGA
-1225 MRNFADEK
+1225 MDEK
-1233 RTEEHNVVI
+1233 HTEEHNVTI

-1310 QTTENTAQILM
+1310 QTTENTAKVLM

-1348 PFDGKL
+1348 QFDGKL

>member
-1 MVKYHVEIVKTENGK
+1 MVSHNAKIVKTENGTNASIIV
-16 GKPTAGLTTALVAEN
+16 TAGRNATQPMKTTTTTTTTATTTMMATTLSASL
-31 GNDNADA
+31 ADLSDQ
-38 NGREN
+38 EN

-52 DDLYTRYRQRLRK
+52 NDLYTRYRQRLRK
-65 SLFRSGLLISL
+65 SLFRSGLVTSL
-76 AACVVSIIIGVIYQQ
+76 VACVVSIIIGIVYEQH
-91 QLLQTLLLALA
+91 LLQTLLLVLA
-102 TLISAS
+102 ALISGS

-117 VLNSPVAALAFAIVT
+117 VLSSPAAALAFAIVT
-132 TFSLGTIAAITGE
+132 TFSLGTIAAITGG
-145 ELAPLPLFAVFLGIH
+145 ELAPLPMYALFLGIH
-160 TMLPISWPVSVVLAL
+160 TMLPISWPVSVVLAF
-175 FMTAIHIVYR
+175 FMTAVHIVYR
-185 IGESP
+185 IGTSP
-190 DYAPNLPVLFGEII
+190 EYAPNLPMLFGEIV

-219 SDAAHTRTVDGTRT
+219 SDAAHNRTVDGTRT

-275 CQRAGGQTN
+275 CQRAGGQAST
-284 SSATRFH
+284 SATRFH
-291 ELHVQRHNNVS
+291 ELHVQRHTNVT
-302 ILYADIV
+302 ILFADIV
-309 NFTPLSEQLTA
+309 NFTPLSSSLTA

-333 FDQIAQENHCLRIK
+333 FDQIAQENQCLRIK

-364 QHASNCVNMGLQ
+364 QHATNCVNMGLQ
-376 MIDAIKHVREATGIN
+376 MIDAIRHVREATGIN

-443 LQFLNDK
+443 LDFLGDK
-450 FEVEE
+450 FEVEQGE
-455 GNGGSRDTYLADH
+455 GGGRDAYLADH

-478 KKPTY
+478 KPAY
-483 ITHIVPRITEINSS
+483 MHSVPRVVECMEHTEPADELAVPSKE
-497 QDNVNMHLDTSN
+497 DNDV
-509 ASNHHQSFSNNVE
+509 
-522 AEATEK
+522 TEK
-528 LLPVTVVNFKTLET
+528 LLPAET
-542 TESSGSLKISP
+542 RSASGAAAGDAAEKLSP
-553 TAAATNSPEHKLGQL
+553 TSTNSQDGVLHAPLT
-568 SSRTS
+568 SAAS
-573 MSIKEEED
+573 MSIKELSEEED
-581 EDTVE
+581 DVAATEPLVGKQLE
-586 LRNPQQIQQ
+586 PEISSEAPPNVAHR
-595 DGTLTPTNSGNQ
+595 GSGD
-607 LLLQQKRLSDG
+607 S
-618 SDAANAITNNT
+618 NASES
-629 HASLT
+629 A
-634 PKSSLTL
+634 PKST
-641 PHNDDALSASGSEE
+641 ALSLPADDLLSISGSESN
-655 GAISNS
+655 ISNS
-661 GSNNATNANA
+661 GTQPASASASASASAPASNAANAT
-671 LVENP
+671 P
-676 IGNCESSQSLQQ
+676 TS
-688 AAAVAT
+688 
-694 TTANGVVPVNAT
+694 
-706 NVTTAAAAA
+706 TAA
-715 TTTTTTTS
+715 TG
-723 NPANTGNNLLP
+723 ANSLTVAEAP
-734 EIPEA
+734 ER
-739 KSRRKLS
+739 SRRKLS
-746 VQGLISFAD
+746 VQGLMSFAD
-755 IRRSSGAFME
+755 RRRSSGAFIE
-765 RKMSIHTNE
+765 GRKLSIHSGE
-774 SFRSHG
+774 SFRSHA

-828 LLPPERKCFNFNCFG
+828 LLPPERKCFNFNFLG
-843 PPTELKPLTM
+843 PPTELKPFTM

-858 PREVMYRARPD
+858 PREAMYREQPD

-875 LICAFLL
+875 LICAFVL
-882 FISIALV
+882 FLSLAVV
-889 QLIVMEVNF
+889 QLIVIELNL

-904 AATFISLGLFLYLSN
+904 LASFISLALFLYLSN
-919 MHVPDIESST
+919 MSVPDVHASRTE
-929 ADRNGPGQVVASSR
+929 RNGPGQVVASSR
-943 YLRLAIFIIANILIS
+943 FLRMAMFIIVNILIS
-958 ACAVF
+958 SCAVF
-963 SVINFTTDPEF
+963 SVINYTLPDELPYAAG
-974 ISSNLTSSTNSSN
+974 NGTNSTS
-987 DSSIPDIVPSMILY
+987 DSFNSTLLEDLQPLDIAHAIPK
-1001 PDLNIAPMFLFC
+1001 APIFLCC
-1013 CAISLAAISAFL
+1013 CAVSLAAISAFL

-1031 KLFTM
+1031 KLIAM
-1036 FVALVC
+1036 VLALIGQV
-1042 QIIIL
+1042 IVL
-1047 HYNDLYERYN
+1047 GYSDLYVQYN
-1057 LELRADCLPIEVK
+1057 LLNYDNGLPLEVK

-1126 AHVATHFLHQ
+1126 AHVATHFLHL

-1220 EGATL
+1220 DGAT
-1225 MRNFADEK
+1225 DEK

-1310 QTTENTAQILM
+1310 QTTENTAKILM